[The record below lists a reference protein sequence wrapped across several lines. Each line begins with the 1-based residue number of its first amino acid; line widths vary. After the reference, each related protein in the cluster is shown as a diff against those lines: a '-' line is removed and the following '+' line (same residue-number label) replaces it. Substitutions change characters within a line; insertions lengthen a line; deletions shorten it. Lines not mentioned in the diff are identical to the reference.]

1 MEKQGY
7 VYILTNPSFKEDWVK
22 IGMSSV
28 SVEQR
33 VKQLDG
39 TAVPLPFEI
48 YATMK
53 TARYQEAEKLIHD
66 FISMFTNLRIREN
79 REFFNVKPEKALEIF
94 KRVASVIG
102 DAVIEETYK
111 VSLFGGSEEI
121 RRKTIGVVSK
131 CNQSCSEGFSR
142 RTVRDRT

>member
-1 MEKQGY
+1 MDKKGY

-53 TARYQEAEKLIHD
+53 TAKYQEAEKLIHN
-66 FISMFTNLRIREN
+66 FISMFTNLRIRDN
-79 REFFNVKPEKALEIF
+79 REFFNVKPEKALEIL
-94 KRVASVIG
+94 KKWR
-102 DAVIEETYK
+102 
-111 VSLFGGSEEI
+111 
-121 RRKTIGVVSK
+121 
-131 CNQSCSEGFSR
+131 
-142 RTVRDRT
+142 

>member
-22 IGMSSV
+22 IGMSAV

-48 YATMK
+48 YATMRTSK
-53 TARYQEAEKLIHD
+53 YQEAEKLIHN
-66 FISMFTNLRIREN
+66 FISMFTNLRIRDN

-94 KRVASVIG
+94 KQVAKVID

-111 VSLFGGSEEI
+111 VSLFGSSEE
-121 RRKTIGVVSK
+121 T
-131 CNQSCSEGFSR
+131 E
-142 RTVRDRT
+142 